1 MEVVFMGMSHSKAI
15 KNAAAS
21 VEMEGFVVTE
31 EYKMLCEKLLVNEI
45 TFDEYVELIKK
56 SQGIVA

>member
-1 MEVVFMGMSHSKAI
+1 MEVIFMGMSHSKAI
-15 KNAAAS
+15 ENAAAS

-56 SQGIVA
+56 TQGIVA

>member
-1 MEVVFMGMSHSKAI
+1 MGMSHSKAI
-15 KNAAAS
+15 ENAAAS

-56 SQGIVA
+56 TQGIVA